1 MVKDAMLHNPI
12 KPTVFHFF
20 DTLLINMI
28 KTAAFCPRLI
38 IHRPFSI
45 ILKLSSTCVSWL

>member
-20 DTLLINMI
+20 WYITYQHD
-28 KTAAFCPRLI
+28 
-38 IHRPFSI
+38 
-45 ILKLSSTCVSWL
+45 